1 MVASSESASTP
12 IWAPHMAS
20 RSCNVH
26 DKDGGVLP
34 ITEPPTCECF
44 QGPIAADSSSDS
56 QFSSSPASPS
66 SSTSFEDAAFMPT
79 SPVSR
84 WPIGVDF
91 DDHTNT
97 PSPISRIPDEVMGEI
112 FNEFVMSF
120 PWDHSS
126 SGTDN
131 GEHRSR
137 RQYASLSLMCIC
149 SRWRNVCVSTPKLW
163 VHHYV
168 PPYRSKSKPL
178 LANHGSPWDPF
189 ESYINLTHYTTL
201 ALSRSKGCPL
211 HVHITLS
218 PFNPIAAATH
228 LLFDAS
234 DRWRS
239 AYITAPVP
247 STSSAFG
254 SSSIRTSLFKA
265 LDYPILEE
273 LTLNCELDGD
283 EQEYL
288 LPSFERAPKL
298 DTLRVVKMIRWP
310 IINVADGANGDLAV
324 HDDDEGGEGVAKDN
338 SLDRHLPYSQ
348 IRTLTGSA
356 SLPALYTLLKQ
367 CVNLERVEVEQV
379 RFPGFPLPY
388 STAFGLG
395 TVGAEASSE
404 SFHHKYSHYYD
415 WNSTFDDTN
424 SPFNNPFFKITA
436 IDALQL
442 HTLSITLATDQPP
455 LTSWLRRAPS
465 LKTLSL
471 TGGKLSSKYI
481 HEQVVDDLIGFLRRQ
496 RYFSPDTEESG
507 GLESF
512 TLSTVELTPE
522 QLIELFTLMPSLKEL
537 KLGKHAW
544 GSRSYLGDLL
554 GNNAKVLERLRASTA
569 SCSDELGSGSS
580 IEGHQ
585 LQVSGRVL
593 LPKLANFSL
602 YFPRPPSLPELEDL
616 LDAFRSRMT
625 VIGLEKHGGTMHGV
639 DIGEGWREV
648 ELDID
653 VVHGSFG
660 MHEI

>member
-1 MVASSESASTP
+1 MVASSESTSTP
-12 IWAPHMAS
+12 IWTPHMAS

-34 ITEPPTCECF
+34 VTEPPTCECF
-44 QGPIAADSSSDS
+44 QGPIAADSSSES
-56 QFSSSPASPS
+56 QSSSSPASPS
-66 SSTSFEDAAFMPT
+66 SSTSFEDALMPT

-84 WPIGVDF
+84 WPIGVEF
-91 DDHTNT
+91 DDQMN
-97 PSPISRIPDEVMGEI
+97 SPISRIPDEVMGEI

-126 SGTDN
+126 SSTDN
-131 GEHRSR
+131 GEHRSQ
-137 RQYASLSLMCIC
+137 RQYASLSLMRIC

-228 LLFDAS
+228 LLFGAS

-273 LTLNCELDGD
+273 LTLNYELDGD

-310 IINVADGANGDLAV
+310 INNVADGANGDFAA
-324 HDDDEGGEGVAKDN
+324 DDNDEGGEGVGKDN
-338 SLDRHLPYSQ
+338 YLDRHLPYSQ

-388 STAFGLG
+388 PTAFVITMTG
-395 TVGAEASSE
+395 TVLSMIQIFLSTIPSS
-404 SFHHKYSHYYD
+404 K
-415 WNSTFDDTN
+415 
-424 SPFNNPFFKITA
+424 SPRSMLCNFI
-436 IDALQL
+436 
-442 HTLSITLATDQPP
+442 PP

-481 HEQVVDDLIGFLRRQ
+481 HGQVVDDLIGFLRRQ

-522 QLIELFTLMPSLKEL
+522 QLIVLLTLMPSLKEL

-554 GNNAKVLERLRASTA
+554 GNNGKVLERLKASTA

-585 LQVSGRVL
+585 AQVSGRVL

-602 YFPRPPSLPELEDL
+602 YFPRPPSMAELEDL

-653 VVHGSFG
+653 VVRGSFG